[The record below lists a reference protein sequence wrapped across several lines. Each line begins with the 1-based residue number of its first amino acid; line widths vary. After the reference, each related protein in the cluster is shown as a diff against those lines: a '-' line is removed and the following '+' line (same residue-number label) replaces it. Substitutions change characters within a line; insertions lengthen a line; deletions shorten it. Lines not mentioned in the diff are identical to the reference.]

1 MPYLCSKNKKND
13 RMKTQ
18 DAIALCHYY
27 KGEDEDK
34 CPFTDKAKAQ
44 LWAAE
49 MMACTHL
56 IGMIGDKHPLDD
68 LHHVV
73 FSYVSKWD
81 PYEFRKTLDKYIAV
95 AKPTEQNIKTYSN

>member
-1 MPYLCSKNKKND
+1 MD
-13 RMKTQ
+13 RE

-34 CPFTDKAKAQ
+34 CPFTDRIKAQ

-56 IGMIGDKHPLDD
+56 IGMIGDENPKDD
-68 LHHVV
+68 LHKTV
-73 FSYVSKWD
+73 FAYVSKWN
-81 PYEFRKTLDKYIAV
+81 PYGYRETLDEYIKV
-95 AKPTEQNIKTYSN
+95 ANPKQEIIKVYYT